1 MSGNDRDG
9 VAALRRVRPAQE
21 RSIRSAR
28 STINYRARLLRGAS
42 VLSNGGVVSS
52 CCSSS
57 GSISERICTIWPS
70 SCSSA
75 AREPAGAAAA
85 SSAGSV
91 LMLSLLPPPVAT
103 ASVGAARWALLSRQ
117 RRRRPGRT
125 RANGLVGAATE
136 WLLAGSLS
144 RRSPAL
150 PLPQLLPSRV
160 GGVVEL
166 ENPERGDFRE
176 DSKRK
181 SFLRPFFTFR
191 SWRS

>member
-1 MSGNDRDG
+1 VCFS
-9 VAALRRVRPAQE
+9 AALRSALLLERLNLGAHVHHLAEQPLERPARRRRRGQLRRLGDDAAGCRFGRCRALGAAFSPAAVAGSHAGE
-21 RSIRSAR
+21 RPGTGAAAR

-91 LMLSLLPPPVAT
+91 LMLSLLPPPVDWPLLRWVPRAGRCFLASGGGRVARGRT
-103 ASVGAARWALLSRQ
+103 AS
-117 RRRRPGRT
+117 
-125 RANGLVGAATE
+125 
-136 WLLAGSLS
+136 
-144 RRSPAL
+144 
-150 PLPQLLPSRV
+150 
-160 GGVVEL
+160 
-166 ENPERGDFRE
+166 
-176 DSKRK
+176 
-181 SFLRPFFTFR
+181 
-191 SWRS
+191 